1 MTPEKPALVPL
12 MDVTVESGE
21 IMPGCKL
28 AVNVLPPLELNV
40 TLLGPKV
47 LDEPAARLLGLPL
60 MSQVTTSALT
70 PEAAV
75 TEGLLQVTTVLTG
88 TTRVM
93 VALAVPLSAWAI
105 IIKEL
110 VSPTTASENNPKGS
124 LRFNID
130 TPSYYLL
137 DPLTLP

>member
-1 MTPEKPALVPL
+1 
-12 MDVTVESGE
+12 MDATVESGE
-21 IMPGCKL
+21 VMPGCKFAFNL
-28 AVNVLPPLELNV
+28 SPPLELKV
-40 TLLGPKV
+40 TSLGPKL

-60 MSQVTTSALT
+60 MLQVTTNALT

-110 VSPTTASENNPKGS
+110 VNPTTASENNPKGS
-124 LRFNID
+124 LHFNID
-130 TPSYYLL
+130 IPSYSFI